1 MGGGGFSTHS
11 FAPCFFCGDGEAV
24 FFCFSRCF
32 GDVVSILLLLSSL
45 RLFFFFLLMEFAEIQ
60 SMVAV
65 PPLRVSWFVKSVPLL
80 QLDSLVQTLELK
92 QEPV

>member
-1 MGGGGFSTHS
+1 MFWRCGIYSA
-11 FAPCFFCGDGEAV
+11 FAV
-24 FFCFSRCF
+24 
-32 GDVVSILLLLSSL
+32 LLASPL
-45 RLFFFFLLMEFAEIQ
+45 LFFFFFLMEFAEVQ

-65 PPLRVSWFVKSVPLL
+65 PPPRVSWFVKSVTLL

>member
-1 MGGGGFSTHS
+1 M
-11 FAPCFFCGDGEAV
+11 E
-24 FFCFSRCF
+24 
-32 GDVVSILLLLSSL
+32 SIPLLLSSL
-45 RLFFFFLLMEFAEIQ
+45 RLHSSFFFFFLMEFAEVQ

-65 PPLRVSWFVKSVPLL
+65 PPPRVSWFVKSVTLL